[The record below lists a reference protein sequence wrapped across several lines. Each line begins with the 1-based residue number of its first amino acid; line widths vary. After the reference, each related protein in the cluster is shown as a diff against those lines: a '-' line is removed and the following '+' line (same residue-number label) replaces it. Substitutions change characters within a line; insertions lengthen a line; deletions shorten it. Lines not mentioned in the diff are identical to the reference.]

1 MDEGREQKSVKSE
14 RESALS
20 FERSFV
26 VVVVAWGGQMA
37 PHARVA
43 FNFFSTIFF
52 FVFSPFLR
60 ARRKHFDAQRRFYN
74 GTQLRT
80 HTSMCIRLL
89 IHMHVHA
96 RPLTYTST

>member
-52 FVFSPFLR
+52 LFFLLFY
-60 ARRKHFDAQRRFYN
+60 ARDVNILTRNADFITAHSYAH
-74 GTQLRT
+74 TQA
-80 HTSMCIRLL
+80 CAY
-89 IHMHVHA
+89 V
-96 RPLTYTST
+96 Y